1 MLCLLVYNYSLGD
14 LMERSYQGCAGFLF
28 LIGLS
33 QEARSYY
40 STQRFEV
47 IQAGAKR
54 QVGLVIFSSKHLIS
68 IVLIMNTIFII
79 IM

>member
-1 MLCLLVYNYSLGD
+1 
-14 LMERSYQGCAGFLF
+14 MERSYQGCAGFLF

-47 IQAGAKR
+47 VQAGAKR
-54 QVGLVIFSSKHLIS
+54 QVGLVISFVKAPYKYSVDHEYHLHNNYVIYQ
-68 IVLIMNTIFII
+68 IL
-79 IM
+79 